1 MSDPSNAISPIHYP
15 LAQPVCWQRWY
26 NAACTPT
33 LRNVSQR
40 QLPGSFPQVPAV
52 LVVGVQDFRA
62 CFISVD
68 DNGSWKEG
76 GKHRREE
83 ASACSSQQLHP
94 LLLFVYTDGATS
106 RGLHPGYSL
115 RTVNVLALPTGAPL
129 GLRKHTAAQFC
140 RAQPLLLSYL
150 YPGEGTDLIRLAH
163 PCSVVTL
170 CNPMY
175 CSLPR
180 SSRDL
185 LGNNTG
191 VGSYFLLQA
200 HL

>member
-76 GKHRREE
+76 GKHRQEE

-94 LLLFVYTDGATS
+94 LLLFVYTDGATP

-129 GLRKHTAAQFC
+129 GSEKAHSS
-140 RAQPLLLSYL
+140 PVLLSTTSPAGL
-150 YPGEGTDLIRLAH
+150 PVSWRRHRPDQTGTSML
-163 PCSVVTL
+163 
-170 CNPMY
+170 N
-175 CSLPR
+175 
-180 SSRDL
+180 RDP
-185 LGNNTG
+185 
-191 VGSYFLLQA
+191 LQPYV
-200 HL
+200 L